1 MARKTEQRI
10 RDLDQKLDAIIKR
23 LDTID
28 AAVAA
33 SQQTSQLSGV
43 LSDLRS
49 GISIYSEPL
58 KAIKRLYDTRDIL
71 KLQAVEKDEIS
82 RLIVQSLAMK
92 GQLNISQIERAVRA
106 VRGTASRRIIRERLK
121 SLQENGVVRQ
131 AVGSPQK
138 YELKE

>member
-1 MARKTEQRI
+1 MARKTEQRV

-23 LDTID
+23 LDTIE
-28 AAVAA
+28 ATVAA

-106 VRGTASRRIIRERLK
+106 VRGTASRRIVRERLK

>member
-1 MARKTEQRI
+1 LARKTEQRV

-23 LDTID
+23 LDTIE
-28 AAVAA
+28 ATVAA

-106 VRGTASRRIIRERLK
+106 VRGTASRRIVRERLK

>member
-28 AAVAA
+28 AAVAT

>member
-10 RDLDQKLDAIIKR
+10 RDLDQKLDAIINR
-23 LDTID
+23 LDTIE
-28 AAVAA
+28 AAVAT

-121 SLQENGVVRQ
+121 SLQGNGVVRQ